1 MENYWVFESSYQ
13 KSQAHSRI
21 AGKHPQGGGNIM
33 SARERIGVK
42 KMEQMDEEQAQ

>member
-1 MENYWVFESSYQ
+1 MGNYWVFYSFYQ

-21 AGKHPQGGGNIM
+21 ARKHPRGSGDIM